1 MFNFPYTNFHRLNL
15 DWIVAVIAPWR
26 NVTATANSVEYGA
39 PPSVNLEKSESET
52 IFNFNI
58 PEGRPG
64 YGTVTSVN
72 NIAPVDG
79 NITVPLSNLTGV
91 ANILDYG
98 AAGDGVTDDS
108 AALLSALADHNAVF
122 LPPGRTFIVNTTIS
136 KNNFSIFGAG
146 QESRLNGSLTINNS
160 SHVSLYNLSMDGNTN
175 LLTLTNS
182 SYVIINNVHMGFW
195 QDNSACLKIRGTAQ
209 AIYCNNCTFSN
220 STICCLDISNMSGE
234 VVNDIGFNNC
244 WFAYNRD
251 NGEAIAQK
259 SININA
265 NGIIQA
271 MSFSNCDMS
280 NGRHA
285 FYTSGSGLIRYL
297 KFANCFLDGRTVW
310 NALVK
315 DAEFANCWF
324 SGQTGIDCHQFM
336 GAKNVRIANSLFC
349 PAGSAETAALL
360 ISNLSE
366 VSISNSTIAGAAET
380 GIAITSAAKVRLSGC
395 DFSKS
400 AELGNAG
407 NIATAIYID
416 GSFSGKL
423 FLESNDL
430 SEIASKVVGAGT
442 GSTLKYINNIG
453 VNNT

>member
-15 DWIVAVIAPWR
+15 DWIVAVMAPWR
-26 NVTATANSVEYGA
+26 NVKATANSVEYGTPA
-39 PPSVNLEKSESET
+39 SVTLEKGESET
-52 IFNFNI
+52 TFNFNI

-146 QESRLNGSLTINNS
+146 PESRLNGNLTINNS
-160 SHVSLYNLSMDGNTN
+160 RHVSLYNFSMDGNTD
-175 LLTLTNS
+175 LLTLENS
-182 SYVIINNVHMGFW
+182 SYIIINNVHMGFW
-195 QDNSACLKIRGTAQ
+195 RDNSACLKITGNSQ
-209 AIYCNNCTFSN
+209 AIYCNNCTYSN
-220 STICCLDISNMSGE
+220 SAISCLDISNSSGE
-234 VVNDIGFNNC
+234 VLNDLVFDNC

-259 SININA
+259 SVNINA

-271 MSFSNCDMS
+271 VSFSNCDMS

-310 NALVK
+310 DALVK

-324 SGQTGIDCHQFM
+324 SGQTGVDCHQFT
-336 GAKNVRIANSLFC
+336 GASNVRIANSLFC
-349 PAGSAETAALL
+349 PAGNAATAVIL
-360 ISNLSE
+360 ISNAAE

-380 GIAITSAAKVRLSGC
+380 GIAITSAGKVRLSGC

-400 AELGNAG
+400 EALGNAG
-407 NIATAIYID
+407 NIKTAIYID
-416 GSFSGKL
+416 GSFAGKL
-423 FLESNDL
+423 FLESNDF
-430 SEIASKVVGAGT
+430 SEINSKVAGAGT
-442 GSTLKYINNIG
+442 GSTLKYVNNIG
-453 VNNT
+453 VDNT

>member
-15 DWIVAVIAPWR
+15 DWIVSVIAPWR
-26 NVTATANSVEYGA
+26 DVKATANSVEYGMPA
-39 PPSVNLEKSESET
+39 SVSLEKSDSET
-52 IFNFNI
+52 IFNFSI

-108 AALLSALADHNAVF
+108 NALLSALAEHNAVF
-122 LPPGRTFIVNTTIS
+122 LPPGRAFNVNATIS
-136 KNNFSIFGAG
+136 KNIFSIFGAG
-146 QESRLNGSLTINNS
+146 QESSLHGNLTIKNS
-160 SHVSLYNLSMDGNTN
+160 RNVSLYNFSMDGSTN
-175 LLTLTNS
+175 LLTLENS

-195 QDNSACLKIRGTAQ
+195 QDNSTCLKISGGAQ

-220 STICCLDISNMSGE
+220 GTISCLDISNSRGE
-234 VVNDIGFNNC
+234 VLNDLVFDTC

-251 NGEAIAQK
+251 NGGAIAQK

-271 MSFSNCDMS
+271 ISFSGCDMS

-285 FYTSGSGLIRYL
+285 FYTSGSGLVRYL

-310 NALVK
+310 DALVK

-324 SGQTGIDCHQFM
+324 SGQTGVDCHKFT
-336 GAKNVRIANSLFC
+336 GATNIRITNSLFC
-349 PAGSAETAALL
+349 PAGNAATAAIS

-366 VSISNSTIAGAAET
+366 VSIANTTIAGAAET

-400 AELGNAG
+400 ESLGNPG

-416 GSFSGKL
+416 GGFAGKL
-423 FLESNDL
+423 FLESNDF
-430 SEIASKVVGAGT
+430 SEISSKVVGAGT
-442 GSTLKYINNIG
+442 GSTLKYVNNIG
-453 VNNT
+453 VDNT

>member
-15 DWIVAVIAPWR
+15 DWIVSVIAPWR
-26 NVTATANSVEYGA
+26 DVKATANSVEYGTPA
-39 PPSVNLEKSESET
+39 SVTLEKSDSET
-52 IFNFNI
+52 IFNFSI

-122 LPPGRTFIVNTTIS
+122 LPPGRTFIVNTAIS
-136 KNNFSIFGAG
+136 KKNFSIFGAG
-146 QESRLNGSLTINNS
+146 QESRLNGNLTINNS
-160 SHVSLYNLSMDGNTN
+160 RHVSLYNFSMDGNTD
-175 LLTLTNS
+175 LLTLENS

-195 QDNSACLKIRGTAQ
+195 KDNTTCLKISGNAQ
-209 AIYCNNCTFSN
+209 AIYCNNCTYSN
-220 STICCLDISNMSGE
+220 STVSCLDISNSSGE
-234 VVNDIGFNNC
+234 IINDLVFNTC

-259 SININA
+259 SVNINA

-271 MSFSNCDMS
+271 VSFSNCDMS

-285 FYTSGSGLIRYL
+285 FYTSGSGMVRYM

-310 NALVK
+310 DALVK

-324 SGQTGIDCHQFM
+324 SGQTGINCHQFT
-336 GAKNVRIANSLFC
+336 GAINVRITNSLFC
-349 PAGSAETAALL
+349 PAGNAATSAIF
-360 ISNLSE
+360 ISGMSD
-366 VSISNSTIAGAAET
+366 VTIANSTIAGAADT
-380 GIAITSAAKVRLSGC
+380 GIAITNASKVRISGC

-400 AELGNAG
+400 ASLGNPG

-416 GSFSGKL
+416 SSFSGKL
-423 FLESNDL
+423 FLESNDF
-430 SEIASKVVGAGT
+430 SEITSKVTGAGS
-442 GSTLKYINNIG
+442 GSTLKYVNNIG
-453 VNNT
+453 VDNT